1 LKFVL
6 PIFVIVVFSAV
17 IIRVQRNRIRTRA
30 LRHVIEG
37 EKVTFRARVGV
48 KVKLPMGDWSLKTL
62 GGMELVVREDAFQV
76 TLVHPKVGSFLGSEW
91 YFRAADTT
99 IETTRWR
106 ILGILPMD
114 WIIIRNV
121 AAEADADLA
130 ISSRHQLGAIW
141 RALID
146 AGAQSLSLPPRL

>member
-1 LKFVL
+1 
-6 PIFVIVVFSAV
+6 
-17 IIRVQRNRIRTRA
+17 
-30 LRHVIEG
+30 
-37 EKVTFRARVGV
+37 
-48 KVKLPMGDWSLKTL
+48 MGDWSLKTL